1 MISPERL
8 ADVFVEVA
16 DTLVDDFD
24 LMEFLHKLAEH
35 AAWLSGGVVGLVLA
49 DEHQQ
54 LHYMG
59 ASDESARLLEL
70 VQLQVAAGPC
80 LDCFRSGEQV
90 STTDLVGEAARW
102 PAFAPYATGAGFRSV
117 HAFPMRVR
125 ARVLG
130 AVNVFRRDGTPLAHD
145 QVRIIQALADVA
157 TVALIQEQTL
167 RRAETLTGQ
176 LQTALDSR
184 VIIEQAKGAV
194 AGALGVSVEEAFE
207 RIRDHSRRE
216 RTPLTDF
223 ARDLVAGPERIERL
237 R

>member
-24 LMEFLHKLAEH
+24 LMDFLHKLAVH

-49 DEHQQ
+49 DEHQH

-70 VQLQVAAGPC
+70 VQLQASAGPC

-90 STTDLVGEAARW
+90 STTDLVAAVGRW
-102 PAFAPYATGAGFRSV
+102 PAFAPYATAAGFASV

-125 ARVLG
+125 DRVIG
-130 AVNVFRRDGTPLAHD
+130 AVNVFGRDGTDLAHD

-167 RRAETLTGQ
+167 RRAELLTGQ

-184 VIIEQAKGAV
+184 VVIEQAKGAV
-194 AGALGVSVEEAFE
+194 AGALGVSVEEAFA

-216 RTPLTDF
+216 RTTLTDF
-223 ARDLVAGPERIERL
+223 ARGLVAGPERIERL

>member
-1 MISPERL
+1 
-8 ADVFVEVA
+8 
-16 DTLVDDFD
+16 
-24 LMEFLHKLAEH
+24 
-35 AAWLSGGVVGLVLA
+35 
-49 DEHQQ
+49 
-54 LHYMG
+54 MG

-90 STTDLVGEAARW
+90 STTDLASAQDRW
-102 PAFAPYATGAGFRSV
+102 PAFAPYATSAGFRSV

-125 ARVLG
+125 SRVLG
-130 AVNVFRRDGTPLAHD
+130 AVNVFGRDGTPLAHD

-167 RRAETLTGQ
+167 RRAELLTGQ

-184 VIIEQAKGAV
+184 VLIEQAKGAV

-223 ARDLVAGPERIERL
+223 ARGLVAGPERIERL